1 MVELQTIELSFELP
15 DLPAVGIHLLL
26 GALLVFVDL
35 LYDDFGVNISQQAL
49 YPEHDSDSGTVNEG
63 LVLRSIVC
71 NLEKQME
78 YVFELFT
85 SGGDERNS
93 SAGSVE
99 VEGTVKVHDPV
110 LSPFGDE
117 VDQGLRFD
125 HRT

>member
-1 MVELQTIELSFELP
+1 
-15 DLPAVGIHLLL
+15 
-26 GALLVFVDL
+26 L

-49 YPEHDSDSGTVNEG
+49 YPERDSDPGTVNEG
-63 LVLRSIVC
+63 LILSSIVC
-71 NLEKQME
+71 NLEKQLE

-93 SAGSVE
+93 SASSVE
-99 VEGTVKVHDPV
+99 VEGTVEVHDPV
-110 LSPFGDE
+110 LRSCVGWRILDLSPFGDE